1 MLRNLIPAGLSID
14 DVAVAA
20 AGILAAV
27 AVLITWYG
35 LIERNPLRNRLKSL
49 EARRRDLNEEALGRS
64 QQGHAYR
71 AHGITAMRRVV
82 ERLNLLR
89 SRQADKIAER
99 LAQAGFRS
107 RDSMIAYLFFKVIS
121 PLAFGAAAIVIFFAL
136 NVGGFPP
143 TVKIFAALLLV
154 LLGAYAPDMVIRNA
168 ASKRRAKIR
177 MGLPDGLDLLVICAE
192 AGLSLDA
199 ALVRV
204 AREMRE
210 ASPELADEF
219 GLTAIELGF
228 LPDRRMAL
236 ENLNNRTQLP
246 AIRAVVNT
254 LLQTERYG
262 TPLSKALRV
271 LGAEFRTDRLMRAEE
286 KAARLPALLT
296 VPMIV
301 FILPTLFIVLIGPG
315 ILQAIDGLSQ
325 L

>member
-1 MLRNLIPAGLSID
+1 MD
-14 DVAVAA
+14 DVAVFA
-20 AGILAAV
+20 AGILAAA

-49 EARRRDLNEEALGRS
+49 EARRRHLNEEALGRG

-71 AHGITAMRRVV
+71 LHGITAMRRVV
-82 ERLNLLR
+82 QHLNLLR
-89 SRQADKIAER
+89 SRQAEKIAER
-99 LAQAGFRS
+99 LAQAGYRS
-107 RDSMIAYLFFKVIS
+107 RDSIIVYLFFKLTS
-121 PLAFGAAAIVIFFAL
+121 PIAFGAAAMILFFAL
-136 NVGGFPP
+136 NLGGFAP

-154 LLGAYAPDMVIRNA
+154 VLGAYAPDLFIRNA

-177 MGLPDGLDLLVICAE
+177 LSLPDGLDLLVICAE

-204 AREMRE
+204 AREIQE
-210 ASPELADEF
+210 AAPELADEL

-236 ENLNNRTQLP
+236 ENLNKRTQLP
-246 AIRAVVNT
+246 AVRGVVNT

-262 TPLSKALRV
+262 TPLAKALRV
-271 LGAEFRTDRLMRAEE
+271 LAHEFRTDRLMRAEE

>member
-1 MLRNLIPAGLSID
+1 MD

-20 AGILAAV
+20 AGILAAA

-35 LIERNPLRNRLKSL
+35 LIERNPLRKRLKSL
-49 EARRRDLNEEALGRS
+49 EARRQRLNEEALGRG
-64 QQGHAYR
+64 QKGHAYR
-71 AHGITAMRRVV
+71 IHGITVMRRVV
-82 ERLNLLR
+82 QRLNLLR
-89 SRQADKIAER
+89 SHQAEKISDR
-99 LAQAGFRS
+99 LAQAGYRS
-107 RDSMIAYLFFKVIS
+107 RDSMVVYLFFKLSS
-121 PLAFGAAAIVIFFAL
+121 PFAFGAAAMILFFAL
-136 NVGGFPP
+136 DLGGLPP

-154 LLGAYAPDMVIRNA
+154 VLGAYAPDLFIRNA
-168 ASKRRAKIR
+168 ASQRRAKIR
-177 MGLPDGLDLLVICAE
+177 IGLPDGLDLLVICAE

-199 ALVRV
+199 ALERV
-204 AREMRE
+204 SREMQG
-210 ASPELADEF
+210 AAPELADEL

-236 ENLNNRTQLP
+236 ENLNQRTQLP
-246 AIRAVVNT
+246 AIRGVVNT

-262 TPLSKALRV
+262 TPLAKALRV
-271 LGAEFRTDRLMRAEE
+271 LAQEFRTDRLMRAEG

>member
-1 MLRNLIPAGLSID
+1 LSTD

-20 AGILAAV
+20 AGILAAA

-35 LIERNPLRNRLKSL
+35 LIERNPLRHRLKSMA
-49 EARRRDLNEEALGRS
+49 ARRQEPNEEALGRG

-71 AHGITAMRRVV
+71 VRGISAMRRVV
-82 ERLNLLR
+82 LRLNLLR
-89 SRQADKIAER
+89 SRQAEKITDR
-99 LAQAGFRS
+99 LARAGYRS
-107 RDSMIAYLFFKVIS
+107 RDSMVVYLFFKLSAPIG
-121 PLAFGAAAIVIFFAL
+121 FGAAAMILFYAL
-136 NVGGFPP
+136 NLGGFPP
-143 TVKIFAALLLV
+143 AVKILAAMLLV
-154 LLGAYAPDMVIRNA
+154 VSGAYAPDLVIKNVA
-168 ASKRRAKIR
+168 NKRRSKIR
-177 MGLPDGLDLLVICAE
+177 DGLPDGIDLLVICAE

-204 AREMRE
+204 AREIQE
-210 ASPELADEF
+210 AAPELSDELE
-219 GLTAIELGF
+219 LTAIELGF

-236 ENLNNRTQLP
+236 ENLNHRTELP
-246 AIRAVVNT
+246 AVRGVVNT

-262 TPLSKALRV
+262 TPLAKALRV
-271 LGAEFRTDRLMRAEE
+271 LAQEFRTDRLMRAEA

-315 ILQAIDGLSQ
+315 IMQAIDSFGQ

>member
-1 MLRNLIPAGLSID
+1 MLRNLIPAGFSMD

-20 AGILAAV
+20 AGILAAA
-27 AVLITWYG
+27 AVFITWYG

-49 EARRRDLNEEALGRS
+49 EARRKQLNQEALERG
-64 QQGHAYR
+64 QPGHAYR
-71 AHGITAMRRVV
+71 VHGITVMRRVV
-82 ERLNLLR
+82 QRLNLLR
-89 SRQADKIAER
+89 SRQADKITDR
-99 LAQAGFRS
+99 LARAGYRS
-107 RDSMIAYLFFKVIS
+107 HDSLIVYLFFKLSLPI
-121 PLAFGAAAIVIFFAL
+121 AFGAVAVVLFYAL
-136 NVGGFPP
+136 NLGGLPP
-143 TVKIFAALLLV
+143 TLKIFAALLLV
-154 LLGAYAPDMVIRNA
+154 VLGAYAPDLFIGNA
-168 ASKRRAKIR
+168 AKKRRSKVR
-177 MGLPDGLDLLVICAE
+177 DGLPDGIDLLVICAE

-204 AREMRE
+204 AREIQE
-210 ASPELADEF
+210 ASPELSDELE
-219 GLTAIELGF
+219 LTAIELGF

-246 AIRAVVNT
+246 AVRGVVNT

-262 TPLSKALRV
+262 TPLAKALRV
-271 LGAEFRTDRLMRAEE
+271 LAQEFRTDRLMRAEA

-315 ILQAIDGLSQ
+315 ILQAIDGLRQ

>member
-1 MLRNLIPAGLSID
+1 M
-14 DVAVAA
+14 
-20 AGILAAV
+20 
-27 AVLITWYG
+27 
-35 LIERNPLRNRLKSL
+35 
-49 EARRRDLNEEALGRS
+49 
-64 QQGHAYR
+64 
-71 AHGITAMRRVV
+71 
-82 ERLNLLR
+82 
-89 SRQADKIAER
+89 
-99 LAQAGFRS
+99 
-107 RDSMIAYLFFKVIS
+107 
-121 PLAFGAAAIVIFFAL
+121 
-136 NVGGFPP
+136 
-143 TVKIFAALLLV
+143 KIFAALLLV
-154 LLGAYAPDMVIRNA
+154 VLGAYAPDLFIRNT
-168 ASKRRAKIR
+168 ASQRRAKIR
-177 MGLPDGLDLLVICAE
+177 LGLPDGLDLLVICAE

-204 AREMRE
+204 SREMQG
-210 ASPELADEF
+210 AAPELADEF

-236 ENLNNRTQLP
+236 ENLNQRTQLP

-262 TPLSKALRV
+262 TPLAKALRV
-271 LGAEFRTDRLMRAEE
+271 LAGEFRTDRLMRAEE

>member
-1 MLRNLIPAGLSID
+1 MLQKLIPAGFSMD

-20 AGILAAV
+20 AGILAAA

-35 LIERNPLRNRLKSL
+35 LLERNPLRERLKAM
-49 EARRRDLNEEALGRS
+49 ETRRQQLNQEALGRG

-71 AHGITAMRRVV
+71 VRGITAMRRVV
-82 ERLNLLR
+82 QRLNLLR
-89 SRQADKIAER
+89 SRQAGKITER
-99 LAQAGFRS
+99 LAQAGYRS
-107 RDSMIAYLFFKVIS
+107 RDSMIVYLFFKFS
-121 PLAFGAAAIVIFFAL
+121 APFGFGAATVILFFVL
-136 NVGGFPP
+136 NVGGLPP

-154 LLGAYAPDMVIRNA
+154 IMGAYSPDLFIRNG
-168 ASKRRAKIR
+168 ASKRRSKIR
-177 MGLPDGLDLLVICAE
+177 LGLPDGIDLLVICAE

-199 ALVRV
+199 ALLRV
-204 AREMRE
+204 AGEIHE
-210 ASPELADEF
+210 AYPELADEF
-219 GLTAIELGF
+219 ELTAIELGF

-236 ENLNNRTQLP
+236 ENLNQRTGLP
-246 AIRAVVNT
+246 AVRGVVNT

-262 TPLSKALRV
+262 TPLAKALRV
-271 LGAEFRTDRLMRAEE
+271 LAQEFRTDRLMKAEE

-315 ILQAIDGLSQ
+315 ILQAVDSFGQ

>member
-1 MLRNLIPAGLSID
+1 MD
-14 DVAVAA
+14 DAAVAA
-20 AGILAAV
+20 AGILAA
-27 AVLITWYG
+27 ATVLITWYG
-35 LIERNPLRNRLKSL
+35 LIERSPLRNRLKSL
-49 EARRRDLNEEALGRS
+49 EARRRRLKEEALGRN

-71 AHGITAMRRVV
+71 VHGITVMRRVV
-82 ERLNLLR
+82 QRLNLLR

-99 LAQAGFRS
+99 LAQAGYRS
-107 RDSMIAYLFFKVIS
+107 HDSMIVYLFFKLSLPI
-121 PLAFGAAAIVIFFAL
+121 AFGGAAMILFFAL
-136 NVGGFPP
+136 NLGGLPP
-143 TVKIFAALLLV
+143 TGKIFAALLLV
-154 LLGAYAPDMVIRNA
+154 VLGAYAPDLFIRNA
-168 ASKRRAKIR
+168 AAKRRAKIR
-177 MGLPDGLDLLVICAE
+177 MSLPDGLDLLVICAE

-204 AREMRE
+204 AREIRE

-236 ENLNNRTQLP
+236 ENLNHRTQLP
-246 AIRAVVNT
+246 AVCGVVNT

-262 TPLSKALRV
+262 TPLAKALRV
-271 LGAEFRTDRLMRAEE
+271 LAQEFRTDRLMRAEE

-315 ILQAIDGLSQ
+315 ILQAIDGLSR

>member
-1 MLRNLIPAGLSID
+1 MD

-27 AVLITWYG
+27 AVFITWYG
-35 LIERNPLRNRLKSL
+35 LIERSPLRNRLKSL
-49 EARRRDLNEEALGRS
+49 EARRRHLNEEALARG
-64 QQGHAYR
+64 QPGHAYR
-71 AHGITAMRRVV
+71 VHGITVMRRVV
-82 ERLNLLR
+82 QRLNLLR
-89 SRQADKIAER
+89 SRQADKITDR
-99 LAQAGFRS
+99 LAQAGYRS
-107 RDSMIAYLFFKVIS
+107 RDTMIAYLFFKLS
-121 PLAFGAAAIVIFFAL
+121 APLAFGAAAMIFFFAL
-136 NVGGFPP
+136 NLGGFPP

-154 LLGAYAPDMVIRNA
+154 ILGAYAPDLFIRNA

-177 MGLPDGLDLLVICAE
+177 MALPDGLDLLVICAE

-204 AREMRE
+204 SRELQNTN
-210 ASPELADEF
+210 PELADEL

-236 ENLNNRTQLP
+236 ENLSNRTQLP
-246 AIRAVVNT
+246 SVRGVVNT

-262 TPLSKALRV
+262 TPLAKALRV
-271 LGAEFRTDRLMRAEE
+271 LAEEFRTERLMRAEE

>member
-1 MLRNLIPAGLSID
+1 MD
-14 DVAVAA
+14 DVAVAT
-20 AGILAAV
+20 AGILAAA

-49 EARRRDLNEEALGRS
+49 ETRRRHLNEEALGRG

-71 AHGITAMRRVV
+71 VHGITVMRRVV
-82 ERLNLLR
+82 QRLNLLR
-89 SRQADKIAER
+89 SHQAEKIAER
-99 LAQAGFRS
+99 LAEAGYRS
-107 RDSMIAYLFFKVIS
+107 RDSMIVYLFFKLSS
-121 PLAFGAAAIVIFFAL
+121 PIAFGAAAMIVLFAL
-136 NVGGFPP
+136 NLGGFPP

-154 LLGAYAPDMVIRNA
+154 ILGAYTPDLFIRNA

-177 MGLPDGLDLLVICAE
+177 LGLPDGLDLLVICAE

-204 AREMRE
+204 AREIRG
-210 ASPELADEF
+210 ACLELADELE
-219 GLTAIELGF
+219 LTAIELGF

-236 ENLNNRTQLP
+236 ENLTNRTKLP
-246 AIRAVVNT
+246 AMRGVVNT

-262 TPLSKALRV
+262 TPLAKALRV
-271 LGAEFRTDRLMRAEE
+271 LAQEFRTDRLMRAEE